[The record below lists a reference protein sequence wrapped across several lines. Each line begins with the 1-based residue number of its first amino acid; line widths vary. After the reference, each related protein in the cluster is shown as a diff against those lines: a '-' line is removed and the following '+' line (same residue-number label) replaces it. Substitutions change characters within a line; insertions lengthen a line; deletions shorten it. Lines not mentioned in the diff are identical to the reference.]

1 MASKIRDR
9 IVTNAVQCFSLK
21 GYHGCSTKDIAER
34 ANVTEGSLFRL
45 CSSKEQLFNEALSV
59 ALHTKKIRKPQL
71 RMIAFAMLEGK
82 GFSEENKKALARLS
96 RGSAL
101 LRELRTISK

>member
-9 IVTNAVQCFSLK
+9 IVTNAIQSFSLK

-45 CSSKEQLFNEALSV
+45 CCSKEQLFNEALSA
-59 ALHTKKIRKPQL
+59 ALHAKKIKKLHL

-82 GFSEENKKALARLS
+82 GFNEENQKALARLS
-96 RGSAL
+96 RGSTL
-101 LRELRTISK
+101 LRELRAISK